1 MKNENSEKIRDRI
14 LLLIEAE
21 YESDVAFERAMELP
35 PKTVNNWRR
44 GLSSS
49 YMKILPRI
57 SEDLKINV
65 GELLDIP
72 LSGESSELSEDE
84 IRLLKL
90 YRKTRTI
97 PPKLRQSL
105 SESLESIIDLYIKS
119 AAELRGRAKRGEARQ
134 KSK

>member
-57 SEDLKINV
+57 SENLKINV

-72 LSGESSELSEDE
+72 LTGDSSELSEDE

-105 SESLESIIDLYIKS
+105 SDSLESIIDLYLKS
-119 AAELRGRAKRGEARQ
+119 ASELKGRAKRGDARQ

>member
-57 SEDLKINV
+57 SENLKINV

-72 LSGESSELSEDE
+72 LTGDSSELSEDE

-105 SESLESIIDLYIKS
+105 SESLESIIDLYLKS
-119 AAELRGRAKRGEARQ
+119 ASELKGRAKRGDARQ